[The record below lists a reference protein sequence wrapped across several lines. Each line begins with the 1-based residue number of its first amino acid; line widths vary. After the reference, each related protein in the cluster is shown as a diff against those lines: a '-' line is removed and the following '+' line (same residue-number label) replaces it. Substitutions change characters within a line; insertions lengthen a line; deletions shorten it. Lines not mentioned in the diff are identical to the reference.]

1 MGWSP
6 TMIDKTVR
14 ILLVEDDEID
24 VMGIQRAFKKLKLAN
39 PMVVAQNGLEAL
51 QILRG
56 EGGHEKLEKPYL
68 VLLDLNLPRI
78 NGIEFLTHLRRD
90 PELKS
95 AIVFVLTTSRDD
107 EDRMAAYEL
116 NVAGYMVKSEIGRD
130 FMKLVSM
137 LDYYWKVVEF
147 P

>member
-1 MGWSP
+1 
-6 TMIDKTVR
+6 MIDKTVR

-24 VMGIQRAFKKLKLAN
+24 VMGIQRAFKKMKIAN
-39 PMVVAQNGLEAL
+39 PVVLAQNGFEAL

-56 EGGHEKLEKPYL
+56 EGGYEKLEKPYL
-68 VLLDLNLPRI
+68 VLLDLNLPRV
-78 NGIEFLTHLRRD
+78 NGIEFLTEIRSD

-95 AIVFVLTTSRDD
+95 AIVFVLTTSRDA
-107 EDRMAAYEL
+107 EDRCAAYDL

-130 FMKLVSM
+130 FMKLISM
-137 LDYYWKVVEF
+137 LDHFWRVIEF

>member
-1 MGWSP
+1 
-6 TMIDKTVR
+6 MIDKTVR

-24 VMGIQRAFKKLKLAN
+24 VMGIQRAFKKLKIAN
-39 PMVVAQNGLEAL
+39 PIIVAQNGLEAL

-56 EGGHEKLEKPYL
+56 ENGREPLPKPYM

-78 NGIEFLTHLRRD
+78 NGIELLTQMRRD

-95 AIVFVLTTSRDD
+95 TIVFVLTTSKDE
-107 EDRMAAYEL
+107 EDRCAAYDL
-116 NVAGYMVKSEIGRD
+116 NVAGYMVKSEIGKD

-137 LDYYWKVVEF
+137 LDHYWRVIEF

>member
-1 MGWSP
+1 
-6 TMIDKTVR
+6 MIDKTVR

-24 VMGIQRAFKKLKLAN
+24 VMGIRRAFKKLKIAN
-39 PMVVAQNGLEAL
+39 PISVASNGLEAL
-51 QILRG
+51 HMLRG
-56 EGGHEKLEKPYL
+56 ENGHERLVKPYM
-68 VLLDLNLPRI
+68 VLLDLNLPRL
-78 NGIEFLTHLRRD
+78 NGIEFLTELRRD

-95 AIVFVLTTSRDD
+95 TIVFVLTTSKDE
-107 EDRMAAYEL
+107 EDRGAAYDL

-137 LDYYWKVVEF
+137 LDHYWRVIEF